1 MLSTYRFFQGFFSLI
16 LMAAYQIISA
26 VIFMN
31 LLIAIMNTTLQEVQD
46 KKQLYWKFV
55 RAGLWIRFFDDNRAL
70 PPPYNL
76 LNFCLYLQR
85 CLKERLCSSSSS
97 QGGGLEGLEEVEA
110 TSSRGGSIQLTKE
123 LLQRYASEQF
133 RGRLKEREVDLQE

>member
-1 MLSTYRFFQGFFSLI
+1 
-16 LMAAYQIISA
+16 MAAYQIISA

-76 LNFCLYLQR
+76 LTFCLYLQR
-85 CLKERLCSSSSS
+85 CLADKLCSSSTS
-97 QGGGLEGLEEVEA
+97 QCGGLEGGECDEA
-110 TSSRGGSIQLTKE
+110 TGARGGNIQLTKE
-123 LLQRYASEQF
+123 LLHRYASEQF
-133 RGRLKEREVDLQE
+133 RGRMKERQVDIEE